1 MIKKIMVA
9 YDGGHEA
16 NQAMNIAAN
25 IAKGL
30 SAEIYLVTIF
40 NPFSVFES
48 FETPDVN
55 AVNDLMD
62 RDRKKLNEIIAEALK
77 TAEDQGIKIQNKVI
91 EDKPGLARIGPNLVN
106 FAELMDIDLIIMGR
120 RNRSGI
126 NRLVL
131 GSVSNYVIQAAK
143 CAVMFVKE

>member
-9 YDGGHEA
+9 YDGSYEA
-16 NQAMNIAAN
+16 NQAMNIAVN

-30 SAEIYLVTIF
+30 SAEIFLVTIF
-40 NPFSVFES
+40 NPFSIFES
-48 FETPDVN
+48 FETSDTT
-55 AVNDLMD
+55 AVDTLMEK
-62 RDRKKLNEIIAEALK
+62 DRKKLNDIITQAVK
-77 TAEDQGIKIQNKVI
+77 KAEDQGIKVQSKVI

-106 FAELMDIDLIIMGR
+106 FAELLDIDLIIMGR
-120 RNRSGI
+120 RSIGAI